1 MFKGLVW
8 TPGTTTSLSDY
19 RRFGRM
25 PNHVRFVIPSRGS
38 PNACGT
44 ANRVTKYESAHLC
57 HLPTRDRHQGYAR
70 AFNFPFRFH
79 TRRARTI
86 RGYRELYQVNHQHG
100 SKVPRWRDEDKQL
113 VIDVLTEH
121 AYGR

>member
-1 MFKGLVW
+1 MFKGLVG

-25 PNHVRFVIPSRGS
+25 PNHVRFVIPSQGS

-57 HLPTRDRHQGYAR
+57 HLPPEIDIKVTLA
-70 AFNFPFRFH
+70 PLTFRSVSIH
-79 TRRARTI
+79 DE
-86 RGYRELYQVNHQHG
+86 RGQLEDIAKYIKSVINTDPKCQ
-100 SKVPRWRDEDKQL
+100 RWRDEDKQL
-113 VIDVLTEH
+113 VIDVLTER